1 MMSFQLLKTTMMGNV
16 FYAYAQAKG
25 IDVKR
30 LRFKM
35 DERSIREDHT
45 PHILELEDGDVIDA
59 ISSKKHDQSNNTI
72 IIRVRDVTGDMMS
85 FQLLKTMRMVR
96 VFEAYAQAKGID
108 MKRLRFKLDGRSID
122 FDLTPLI
129 LELEDDDFI
138 DVHLEQSG
146 MIGIFT
152 SSEDSNFLDK
162 IDVASKADVAHIISS
177 LSASPNARFNLI
189 PPSESISNAVIGL
202 KEQTLLRELVDKE
215 WLMCQNLTQS
225 KDDYKDLEDFKLF
238 LSMWEIKNILGS
250 TKVKELSDIF
260 AQSRASFSNSNTST
274 NTHCDNQ
281 NKSNNEDTSSS
292 SAYKWDQIIIR
303 RCTSY
308 GKHIDM
314 HIDKSLQTMQVALND
329 DSSYEGGRLVFAC
342 GGKLVTPQ
350 RLAGCITVHDNSI
363 AHGVTELKAGVR
375 YGLFFIKN

>member
-1 MMSFQLLKTTMMGNV
+1 
-16 FYAYAQAKG
+16 
-25 IDVKR
+25 
-30 LRFKM
+30 
-35 DERSIREDHT
+35 
-45 PHILELEDGDVIDA
+45 
-59 ISSKKHDQSNNTI
+59 
-72 IIRVRDVTGDMMS
+72 
-85 FQLLKTMRMVR
+85 
-96 VFEAYAQAKGID
+96 
-108 MKRLRFKLDGRSID
+108 
-122 FDLTPLI
+122 
-129 LELEDDDFI
+129 
-138 DVHLEQSG
+138 
-146 MIGIFT
+146 
-152 SSEDSNFLDK
+152 
-162 IDVASKADVAHIISS
+162 
-177 LSASPNARFNLI
+177 
-189 PPSESISNAVIGL
+189 
-202 KEQTLLRELVDKE
+202 
-215 WLMCQNLTQS
+215 
-225 KDDYKDLEDFKLF
+225 
-238 LSMWEIKNILGS
+238 MWEIKNILGS

-308 GKHIDM
+308 GKRIDM

-342 GGKLVTPQ
+342 GGKIVTPQ